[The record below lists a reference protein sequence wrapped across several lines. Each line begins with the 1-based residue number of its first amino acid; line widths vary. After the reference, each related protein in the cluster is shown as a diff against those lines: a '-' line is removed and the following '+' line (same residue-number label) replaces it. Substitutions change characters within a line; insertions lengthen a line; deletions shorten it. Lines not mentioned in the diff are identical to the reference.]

1 MKFYFLNKKKMPE
14 SLILKVK
21 WTQIKVIQNHKT
33 DYISLTDIAKYK
45 SHKSDLIIQNWLR
58 NRNTIEFLWLWE
70 NLNNPDFKPIEF
82 EGFKKEAW
90 LNSFL
95 LSPKKWIEWVNA
107 IGLITKSW
115 KYGWGTF
122 AHKDIALEFANRI
135 SVEFRL
141 YFIKEFQRLKQEET
155 SSLDWNV
162 KRFLTKVN
170 YKIHTDSIKEH
181 LIPKELSPT
190 EINIIYADEADI
202 LNKALF
208 GKTAKQRR
216 EENKNQKWNIRD
228 EATIEQLIVLANIE
242 SMNAQFIKMKISQ
255 SERLQILNQT
265 AITQMKSLLS
275 LNNKNILSL

>member
-1 MKFYFLNKKKMPE
+1 MPE
-14 SLILKVK
+14 SLILEVK
-21 WTQIKVIQNHKT
+21 WTQIKVIQNSDA

-45 SHKSDLIIQNWLR
+45 NPLLPADVVKNWLR
-58 NRNTIEFLWLWE
+58 NKETIAFLGLWE
-70 NLNNPDFKPIEF
+70 QLYNPTFKLVEF
-82 EGFKKEAW
+82 DQFKNEAGF
-90 LNSFL
+90 NSFV
-95 LSPKKWIEWVNA
+95 LSPQRWIEKTGA
-107 IGLITKSW
+107 IGIISKSW

-155 SSLDWNV
+155 NSLDWNV

-170 YKIHTDSIKEH
+170 YKIHTDSIKEY

-190 EINIIYADEADI
+190 EINVIYADEADI

-216 EENKNQKWNIRD
+216 DENKNGKWNIRD
-228 EATIEQLIVLANIE
+228 GATIEQLIILANIE
-242 SMNAQFIKMKISQ
+242 SMNAQFIKMKTPQ